1 MARWPDTRTGGT
13 HSQQSTSTIQNVS
26 LDREASMTEQY
37 KLEQYGR
44 RLEQLIKENTRISV
58 CSVHCARTHTWPLL
72 YYSLICT
79 IYISSILDL

>member
-1 MARWPDTRTGGT
+1 
-13 HSQQSTSTIQNVS
+13 
-26 LDREASMTEQY
+26 MTEQN

-79 IYISSILDL
+79 ICISSILDL

>member
-1 MARWPDTRTGGT
+1 
-13 HSQQSTSTIQNVS
+13 
-26 LDREASMTEQY
+26 MTERY

-72 YYSLICT
+72 YYVQSNLYHLYFINFRF
-79 IYISSILDL
+79 IVRHYISSAGDFELKIFSIRH